1 MHHTDFA
8 HEFLRGDPM
17 VRIELIC
24 HVRLGY
30 RPNKASIKYH
40 QITQYMRRQ
49 DKTLKYFYLF
59 SGSEGV
65 FIWHILNVIGQ
76 RIIGQNIFVL
86 IDAKHGIFE
95 GQLCWRLFLV
105 R

>member
-1 MHHTDFA
+1 MLLIKDPNVAQSKCINVFTWLLNAVYPMHHTDFA

-49 DKTLKYFYLF
+49 DI
-59 SGSEGV
+59 EV
-65 FIWHILNVIGQ
+65 FLP
-76 RIIGQNIFVL
+76 F
-86 IDAKHGIFE
+86 
-95 GQLCWRLFLV
+95 
-105 R
+105 